1 MIFFAICGIFNMATL
16 KKLVIVSD
24 LDNTLCSLKTPEQ
37 SYLEVSPYTDV
48 INALND
54 IHSNGGEVIIDT
66 ARNMVTQNNDESKA
80 IKNIGLDTLNWLK
93 NNNVQYDGISF
104 GKTCG
109 TCYVDD
115 KALRPKEFLS
125 IYNSLKDKTD
135 MKELQEKINLYLNT
149 H

>member
-1 MIFFAICGIFNMATL
+1 
-16 KKLVIVSD
+16 
-24 LDNTLCSLKTPEQ
+24 
-37 SYLEVSPYTDV
+37 
-48 INALND
+48 
-54 IHSNGGEVIIDT
+54 
-66 ARNMVTQNNDESKA
+66 MVTQNNDESKA

-104 GKTCG
+104 GKICG